1 MYHNLGFVNFST
13 LPGFIRMIGKEF
25 NKVRPYCYVVTRL
38 SDNKKY
44 FGVRWANVKKRRTP
58 INDFGKYYFSS
69 QKEIRSEFK
78 KDPKKFK
85 FKLEATFS
93 SIEEA
98 REYEANKNKKLIK
111 DPNWLNLQAFPA
123 IINEIN
129 PNQGNKWSAEIRKKI
144 SDGIKKSFKSGRI
157 HPHKG
162 KTKEQIFS
170 KEGLER
176 IRKSSIKRWEKGL
189 IKPPPPLPHGKEHPL
204 FGKPLSKET
213 KLKISLANT
222 GKKASDIKKKK
233 ISAAQFNR
241 IDHKKILFNGKKLKI
256 YEFCKEIGI
265 TIPVYNSWRR
275 KGYTHDE
282 MSKIKYVDERNGF
295 IWFKGEKITLSE
307 FYKKSQI
314 KAHNYFK
321 WKKLGL
327 TLDQM
332 IERSKILET
341 DPQYFNKQ
349 SKIKKIKYQG
359 KIYNGINT
367 FCKSFG
373 IKRNSYDYGMK
384 KNMSLDEI
392 INKFKE

>member
-1 MYHNLGFVNFST
+1 
-13 LPGFIRMIGKEF
+13 MIGKEF
-25 NKVRPYCYVVTRL
+25 NKIRPYCYVVTRL

-69 QKEIRSEFK
+69 QKEIKSQFK

-123 IINEIN
+123 IINETN
-129 PNQGNKWSAEIRKKI
+129 PNQGNKWSTEIKRKI
-144 SDGIKKSFKSGRI
+144 SEKIKKGFESGRI

-162 KTKEQIFS
+162 KTREQIFS
-170 KEGLER
+170 KEGLKR
-176 IRKSSIKRWEKGL
+176 IGESTRKRWEKGL
-189 IKPPPPLPHGKEHPL
+189 IKPPPTFHGKEHPL
-204 FGKPLSKET
+204 FGKPRSKET
-213 KLKISLANT
+213 KLKMSLANT
-222 GKKASDIKKKK
+222 GKKASDIQKKNM
-233 ISAAQFNR
+233 SAAQFNR
-241 IDHKKILFNGKKLKI
+241 IDHNKILFNGKKLKI
-256 YEFCKEIGI
+256 YEFCNEIGI
-265 TIPVYNSWRR
+265 TRAVYKSWVR
-275 KGYTHDE
+275 KGYTHEE
-282 MSKIKYVDERNGF
+282 MSRKKYIDERNGF
-295 IWFKGEKITLSE
+295 IWFKGKKITLSE

-314 KAHNYFK
+314 KTSNYFK

-349 SKIKKIKYQG
+349 SKIKVIKYRG
-359 KIYNGINT
+359 KNYKGINF
-367 FCKSFG
+367 FCRNFG
-373 IKRNSYDYGMK
+373 MKRNSYDYGIR

-392 INKFKE
+392 VLKFKNTI